1 MNVTPNHHLDDA
13 TLLAFAAGTLP
24 RHLRIVAASHLEACA
39 ECRTM
44 ARNTA
49 ELGAA
54 LAFDSDAETV
64 KPDIKDAVMA
74 KVDTATLHRLPVS
87 PARRPSDLP
96 RALAAEIGVENL
108 DQLKWRICAPG
119 VEMVKLPKAAGQ
131 PGFFGLLRVKPGAQ
145 LPDHGH
151 GGTELTLV
159 LQGSY
164 HDELGQFREG
174 DIADLDAA
182 VQHNPVADKSGICI
196 CLVAND
202 APTRFRSFAARLMQP
217 FIGI

>member
-1 MNVTPNHHLDDA
+1 MTTPNHHLDDA
-13 TLLAFAAGTLP
+13 TLLAYAAGTLP

-39 ECRTM
+39 ECRAM

-49 ELGAA
+49 ELGATFSLKDDVEA
-54 LAFDSDAETV
+54 V
-64 KPDIKDAVMA
+64 KPDLKAAVMA
-74 KVDTATLHRLPVS
+74 KVDTATLHRLPVAH
-87 PARRPSDLP
+87 PRSDLP
-96 RALAAEIGVENL
+96 RALAAEIGVENF
-108 DQLKWRICAPG
+108 DQLKWRKAAPG
-119 VEMVKLPKAAGQ
+119 IEMVKLPKEAGA
-131 PGFFGLLRVKPGAQ
+131 PGFFGLLRVKPGAN

-151 GGTELTLV
+151 GGTELTLI

-164 HDELGQFREG
+164 HDELGQFRQG

-182 VQHNPVADKSGICI
+182 VQHNPVADKDMACI

>member
-13 TLLAFAAGTLP
+13 TLVAFAAGTLP
-24 RHLRIVAASHLEACA
+24 RHLRIVAASHLESCA
-39 ECRTM
+39 ECRSVL
-44 ARNTA
+44 RYTA

-54 LAFDSDAETV
+54 LALDAETEAV
-64 KPDIKDAVMA
+64 KPELKDAVMA
-74 KVDTATLHRLPVS
+74 EVDTATLHRLPV
-87 PARRPSDLP
+87 ARTRRPSDLP
-96 RALAAEIGVENL
+96 RALATEIGVENL

-119 VEMVKLPKAAGQ
+119 VEMVKLPKAPGER
-131 PGFFGLLRVKPGAQ
+131 GFFGLLRVKPGAQ

-182 VQHNPVADKSGICI
+182 VQHNPVADTSGICV